1 MLIGLYL
8 VASAL
13 YNVFGRGN
21 STGWIWNGVYIG
33 IGVVI
38 LLMSYSSPAPPT
50 LLGGKRKYYY

>member
-21 STGWIWNGVYIG
+21 STGWVWNGVYIG
-33 IGVVI
+33 LGVVL
-38 LLMSYSSPAPPT
+38 LLMSYSSPAPQPFI
-50 LLGGKRKYYY
+50 GGKRIRFY